1 MTIFY
6 VEAVHTRMKG
16 MKTAKRKHCVWSWT
30 TLTKRYSLIWSVRRF
45 VRRPHGGGGGDGAEV
60 SGVKI
65 LAFPLSHFMAA
76 AAAANP
82 LIFIMRGS
90 LETTLFYFD
99 SRTDESN

>member
-1 MTIFY
+1 
-6 VEAVHTRMKG
+6 
-16 MKTAKRKHCVWSWT
+16 
-30 TLTKRYSLIWSVRRF
+30 
-45 VRRPHGGGGGDGAEV
+45 
-60 SGVKI
+60 
-65 LAFPLSHFMAA
+65 MAA